1 VLLFG
6 FAHGFGL
13 STKLQDLQLSQD
25 GLVPN
30 MIAFNIGVEMGQ
42 FAALALILIAF
53 NVWRRSDLFV
63 RSAYATNVVI
73 MAAGFALFGY
83 QMTGFWVA

>member
-1 VLLFG
+1 
-6 FAHGFGL
+6 L
-13 STKLQDLQLSQD
+13 SED

-53 NVWRRSDLFV
+53 NVWRRSDLSM
-63 RSAYATNVVI
+63 RLAYVTNVLI
-73 MAAGFALFGY
+73 MLAGFALFGY
-83 QMTGFWVA
+83 QMTGY